1 VTETETVLDAAA
13 RRLASHGIAST
24 TVDTVAAAADVSRA
38 TVYRYVGGKDE
49 IVRAVI
55 RREAENVLAQVT
67 AVITASTSPTEA
79 IAGAVSAAL
88 TAIDQNPVLARLT
101 SSDLRET
108 LPFITADSR
117 VLVAVEHH
125 ASSAAT
131 DGQRQNSR
139 TRHRGSDSFR
149 IRPPHDPTPRRIS
162 AQRARRGCSCRVV
175 DRPHDL
181 TGCRTRPSA
190 RLTAPGESVALA
202 AIVPSGSLW
211 SAWVY
216 QPIHMLST
224 PCMSL
229 NIYAPQSTRDPV
241 RDQRCPRQADPPRT
255 RSD

>member
-1 VTETETVLDAAA
+1 MPRPRVTETETVLDAAA

-117 VLVAVEHH
+117 VLIDHCVSTLSNTMRAAPQLIVDDRTVEH
-125 ASSAAT
+125 AIEEAT
-131 DGQRQNSR
+131 RFVFAHL
-139 TRHRGSDSFR
+139 T
-149 IRPPHDPTPRRIS
+149 TPRRDGSRLSERDAGARAASLIAPMIS
-162 AQRARRGCSCRVV
+162 
-175 DRPHDL
+175 P
-181 TGCRTRPSA
+181 
-190 RLTAPGESVALA
+190 A
-202 AIVPSGSLW
+202 AE
-211 SAWVY
+211 
-216 QPIHMLST
+216 QD
-224 PCMSL
+224 
-229 NIYAPQSTRDPV
+229 PQHG
-241 RDQRCPRQADPPRT
+241 
-255 RSD
+255 